1 MKRLVF
7 IRHASTVANEKGLLC
22 GSMETDISEKGK
34 LEIVCLKDKIEKL
47 KQEESWKF
55 SKLYVSESK
64 RTEETVKDIAY
75 LENLEIIK
83 IKDLG
88 EIDFGDFEGKTF
100 EWIRNEYPKEY
111 DKLCS
116 EGFDYRYLNGEN
128 AIEAYEKNKRAVE
141 YILKDMED
149 DSTAIICA
157 HGGSIRNI
165 LSYMLCG
172 KLENHWNF
180 KIENAK
186 ITVLEYDY
194 GFSVLT
200 KLNY

>member
-1 MKRLVF
+1 MKRLVL
-7 IRHASTVANEKGLLC
+7 IRHASTVANENGLLC
-22 GSMETDISEKGK
+22 GSMETDISEKGR
-34 LEIVCLKDKIEKL
+34 LEIDCLKERIERLKKEENWKL
-47 KQEESWKF
+47 
-55 SKLYVSESK
+55 SKVYVSESK
-64 RTEETVKDIAY
+64 RTEETVKDI
-75 LENLEIIK
+75 ENLEIIK

-100 EWIRNEYPKEY
+100 EWIKNEYPKEY
-111 DKLCS
+111 DKLCT

-149 DSTAIICA
+149 GSTVIICA

>member
-1 MKRLVF
+1 MKRLIL
-7 IRHASTVANEKGLLC
+7 IRHTSTLANEKGLLC
-22 GSMETDISEKGK
+22 GSMETSISEKGN
-34 LEIVCLKDKIEKL
+34 LEINCLKEKIEKL
-47 KQEESWKF
+47 KKDEDWKF
-55 SKLYVSESK
+55 SKIYVSESN
-64 RTEETVKDIAY
+64 RTEETVKDIAD
-75 LENLEIIK
+75 LENLEIKK

-116 EGFDYRYLNGEN
+116 EGFEYRYPNGEN
-128 AIEAYEKNKRAVE
+128 AIEAYEKNKRAIE
-141 YILKDMED
+141 YILEDMKDG
-149 DSTAIICA
+149 STAIICA

-172 KLENHWNF
+172 SLENHWNF

-186 ITVLEYDY
+186 INILEYDY

-200 KLNY
+200 KLNI

>member
-1 MKRLVF
+1 MNKMFCFQCQETAGCSGCTINGVCGKK
-7 IRHASTVANEKGLLC
+7 AATAN
-22 GSMETDISEKGK
+22 
-34 LEIVCLKDKIEKL
+34 
-47 KQEESWKF
+47 
-55 SKLYVSESK
+55 
-64 RTEETVKDIAY
+64 
-75 LENLEIIK
+75 
-83 IKDLG
+83 
-88 EIDFGDFEGKTF
+88 GKTF
-100 EWIRNEYPKEY
+100 EWIKNEYPKEY
-111 DKLCS
+111 DKLCI
-116 EGFDYRYLNGEN
+116 EGFDYRYPNGEN
-128 AIEAYEKNKRAVE
+128 AIDAYEKNKRAIE
-141 YILKDMED
+141 YILEDMED

>member
-1 MKRLVF
+1 MKRLVL
-7 IRHASTVANEKGLLC
+7 IRHASTVANENGLLC
-22 GSMETDISEKGK
+22 GSMETDISEKGR
-34 LEIVCLKDKIEKL
+34 LEIDCLKERIERLKKEENWKL
-47 KQEESWKF
+47 
-55 SKLYVSESK
+55 SKVYVSESK
-64 RTEETVKDIAY
+64 RTEETVKDI
-75 LENLEIIK
+75 ENLEIIK

-100 EWIRNEYPKEY
+100 EWIRNEYQKEY

>member
-1 MKRLVF
+1 MKRLVL
-7 IRHASTVANEKGLLC
+7 IRHASTVANENGLLC
-22 GSMETDISEKGK
+22 GSMETDISEKGR
-34 LEIVCLKDKIEKL
+34 LEIDCLKERIERLKKEENWKL
-47 KQEESWKF
+47 
-55 SKLYVSESK
+55 SKVYVSESK
-64 RTEETVKDIAY
+64 RTEETVKDI
-75 LENLEIIK
+75 ENLEIIK

-100 EWIRNEYPKEY
+100 EWIKNEYPKEY
-111 DKLCS
+111 DKLCT

-128 AIEAYEKNKRAVE
+128 AIEAYEKNKRAIE
-141 YILKDMED
+141 YILEDMED
-149 DSTAIICA
+149 ESTAIICA

>member
-1 MKRLVF
+1 MKRLVL
-7 IRHASTVANEKGLLC
+7 IRHASTVANENGLLC
-22 GSMETDISEKGK
+22 GSMETDISEKGR
-34 LEIVCLKDKIEKL
+34 LEIDCLKERIERLKKEENWKL
-47 KQEESWKF
+47 
-55 SKLYVSESK
+55 SKVYVSESK
-64 RTEETVKDIAY
+64 RTEETVKDI
-75 LENLEIIK
+75 ENLEIIK

-100 EWIRNEYPKEY
+100 EWIKNEYPKEY
-111 DKLCS
+111 DKLCT

-149 DSTAIICA
+149 GSTAIICA

-165 LSYMLCG
+165 LSYMICG

>member
-1 MKRLVF
+1 MKRLVL
-7 IRHASTVANEKGLLC
+7 IRHASTVANENGLLC
-22 GSMETDISEKGK
+22 GSMETDISEKGR
-34 LEIVCLKDKIEKL
+34 LEIDCLKERIERLKKEENWKL
-47 KQEESWKF
+47 
-55 SKLYVSESK
+55 SKVYVSESK
-64 RTEETVKDIAY
+64 RTEETVKDI
-75 LENLEIIK
+75 ENLEIIK

-100 EWIRNEYPKEY
+100 EWIKNEYPKEY
-111 DKLCS
+111 DKLCT

>member
-1 MKRLVF
+1 MKRLVL
-7 IRHASTVANEKGLLC
+7 IRHASTVANENGLLC
-22 GSMETDISEKGK
+22 GSMETDISEKGR
-34 LEIVCLKDKIEKL
+34 LEIDCLKERIERLKKEENWKL
-47 KQEESWKF
+47 
-55 SKLYVSESK
+55 SKVYVSESK
-64 RTEETVKDIAY
+64 RTEETVKDI
-75 LENLEIIK
+75 ENLEIIK

-100 EWIRNEYPKEY
+100 EWIKNEYPKEY
-111 DKLCS
+111 DKLCT

-149 DSTAIICA
+149 ESTAIICA

>member
-1 MKRLVF
+1 MKRLVL
-7 IRHASTVANEKGLLC
+7 IRHASTVANENGLLC
-22 GSMETDISEKGK
+22 GSMETDISEKGR
-34 LEIVCLKDKIEKL
+34 LEIDCLKERIERLKKEENWKL
-47 KQEESWKF
+47 
-55 SKLYVSESK
+55 SKVYVSESK
-64 RTEETVKDIAY
+64 RTEETVKDI
-75 LENLEIIK
+75 ENLEIIK

-100 EWIRNEYPKEY
+100 EWIKNEYPKEY
-111 DKLCS
+111 DKLCT
-116 EGFDYRYLNGEN
+116 EGFDYRYPNGEN
-128 AIEAYEKNKRAVE
+128 AIEAYEKNKRAIE
-141 YILKDMED
+141 YILEDMED
-149 DSTAIICA
+149 DGTAIICA
-157 HGGSIRNI
+157 HGRSIRNI
-165 LSYMLCG
+165 LSYMHCG

>member
-7 IRHASTVANEKGLLC
+7 IRHASTVANENGLLC
-22 GSMETDISEKGK
+22 GSMETDISEKGR
-34 LEIVCLKDKIEKL
+34 LEIDCLKERIERLKKEENWKL
-47 KQEESWKF
+47 
-55 SKLYVSESK
+55 SKVYVSESK
-64 RTEETVKDIAY
+64 RTEETVKDI
-75 LENLEIIK
+75 ENLEIIK

-100 EWIRNEYPKEY
+100 EWIKNEYPKEY
-111 DKLCS
+111 DKLCT

-149 DSTAIICA
+149 GSTAIICA

>member
-7 IRHASTVANEKGLLC
+7 IRHASTVANENGLLC
-22 GSMETDISEKGK
+22 GSMETDIIEKGK
-34 LEIVCLKDKIEKL
+34 LEINCLKDKIEKL
-47 KQEESWKF
+47 KKEEGWKF
-55 SKLYVSESK
+55 SKIYVSESK
-64 RTEETVKDIAY
+64 RTEETVKDI
-75 LENLEIIK
+75 ENLEIIK

-100 EWIRNEYPKEY
+100 EWIKNEYPKEY
-111 DKLCS
+111 DKLCT

-128 AIEAYEKNKRAVE
+128 AIEAYEKNKRAIE
-141 YILKDMED
+141 YILEDMED

-157 HGGSIRNI
+157 HSGSIRNI

>member
-1 MKRLVF
+1 MKRLVL
-7 IRHASTVANEKGLLC
+7 IRHASTVANENGLLC

-34 LEIVCLKDKIEKL
+34 LEINCLKDKIEKL
-47 KQEESWKF
+47 KKEEDWKF
-55 SKLYVSESK
+55 SKIYVSESK
-64 RTEETVKDIAY
+64 RTEETVKDIADI
-75 LENLEIIK
+75 ENLEIIK

-100 EWIRNEYPKEY
+100 EWIRNEYQKEY

-128 AIEAYEKNKRAVE
+128 AIEAYEKNKRVVE

-165 LSYMLCG
+165 LSY
-172 KLENHWNF
+172 
-180 KIENAK
+180 
-186 ITVLEYDY
+186 TVSYTH
-194 GFSVLT
+194 LT
-200 KLNY
+200 LPTIRLV

>member
-1 MKRLVF
+1 MKRLVL
-7 IRHASTVANEKGLLC
+7 IRHASTVANENGLLC
-22 GSMETDISEKGK
+22 GSMETDISEKGR
-34 LEIVCLKDKIEKL
+34 LEIDCLKERIERLKKEENWKL
-47 KQEESWKF
+47 
-55 SKLYVSESK
+55 SKVYVSESK
-64 RTEETVKDIAY
+64 RTEETVKDI
-75 LENLEIIK
+75 ENLEIIK
-83 IKDLG
+83 IKNLG

-100 EWIRNEYPKEY
+100 EWIKNEYPKEY
-111 DKLCS
+111 DKLCI

-128 AIEAYEKNKRAVE
+128 AIEAYEKNKRAIE

-149 DSTAIICA
+149 GSTAIICA

>member
-7 IRHASTVANEKGLLC
+7 IRHASTVANENGLLC
-22 GSMETDISEKGK
+22 GSMETDISEKGR
-34 LEIVCLKDKIEKL
+34 LEIDCLKERIERLKKEENWKL
-47 KQEESWKF
+47 
-55 SKLYVSESK
+55 SKVYVSESK
-64 RTEETVKDIAY
+64 RTEETVKDI
-75 LENLEIIK
+75 ENLEIIK

-100 EWIRNEYPKEY
+100 EWIKNEYPKEY
-111 DKLCS
+111 DKLCT

-128 AIEAYEKNKRAVE
+128 AIEAYEKNKRAIE
-141 YILKDMED
+141 YILEDMED

-157 HGGSIRNI
+157 HSGSIRNI

>member
-1 MKRLVF
+1 MKRLVL
-7 IRHASTVANEKGLLC
+7 IRHASTVANENGLLC
-22 GSMETDISEKGK
+22 GSMETDISEKGR
-34 LEIVCLKDKIEKL
+34 LEIDCLKERIERLKKEENWKL
-47 KQEESWKF
+47 
-55 SKLYVSESK
+55 SKVYVSESK
-64 RTEETVKDIAY
+64 RTEETVKDI
-75 LENLEIIK
+75 ENLEIIK

-100 EWIRNEYPKEY
+100 EWIKNEYPKEY
-111 DKLCS
+111 DKLCT

-149 DSTAIICA
+149 GSTAIICA

-180 KIENAK
+180 KIENSK

>member
-1 MKRLVF
+1 MKRLVL
-7 IRHASTVANEKGLLC
+7 IRHASTVANENGLLC
-22 GSMETDISEKGK
+22 GSMETDISEKGR
-34 LEIVCLKDKIEKL
+34 LEIDCLKERIERLKKEENWKL
-47 KQEESWKF
+47 
-55 SKLYVSESK
+55 SKVYVSESK
-64 RTEETVKDIAY
+64 RTEETVKDI
-75 LENLEIIK
+75 ENLEIIK

-111 DKLCS
+111 DKLCT

-149 DSTAIICA
+149 GSTAIICA

>member
-7 IRHASTVANEKGLLC
+7 IRHASTVANENGLLC
-22 GSMETDISEKGK
+22 GSMETDISEKGRLK
-34 LEIVCLKDKIEKL
+34 IVCLKDKIEKL
-47 KQEESWKF
+47 KKEEDWKF
-55 SKLYVSESK
+55 SKIYVSESK
-64 RTEETVKDIAY
+64 RTEETVKDIADI
-75 LENLEIIK
+75 ENLDIKK

-111 DKLCS
+111 DKLCR
-116 EGFDYRYLNGEN
+116 EGFEYRYPNGEN

-141 YILKDMED
+141 HILEDMED

>member
-1 MKRLVF
+1 MKRLVL
-7 IRHASTVANEKGLLC
+7 IRHASTVANENGLLC
-22 GSMETDISEKGK
+22 GSMETDISEKGR
-34 LEIVCLKDKIEKL
+34 LEIDCLKERIERLKKEENWKL
-47 KQEESWKF
+47 
-55 SKLYVSESK
+55 SKVYVSESK
-64 RTEETVKDIAY
+64 RTEETVKDI
-75 LENLEIIK
+75 ENLEIIK

-100 EWIRNEYPKEY
+100 EWIKNEYPKEY
-111 DKLCS
+111 DKLCT

-149 DSTAIICA
+149 GSTAIICA

>member
-1 MKRLVF
+1 MKRLVL
-7 IRHASTVANEKGLLC
+7 IRHASTVANENGLLC
-22 GSMETDISEKGK
+22 GSMETDISEKGR
-34 LEIVCLKDKIEKL
+34 LEIDCLKERIERLKKEENWKL
-47 KQEESWKF
+47 
-55 SKLYVSESK
+55 SKVYVSESK
-64 RTEETVKDIAY
+64 RTEETVKDI
-75 LENLEIIK
+75 ENLEIIK

>member
-1 MKRLVF
+1 MKRLVL
-7 IRHASTVANEKGLLC
+7 IRHASTVANENGLLC
-22 GSMETDISEKGK
+22 GSMETDISEKGR
-34 LEIVCLKDKIEKL
+34 LEIDCLKERIERLKKEENWKL
-47 KQEESWKF
+47 
-55 SKLYVSESK
+55 SKVYVSESK
-64 RTEETVKDIAY
+64 RTEETVKDI
-75 LENLEIIK
+75 ENLEIIK

-100 EWIRNEYPKEY
+100 EWIKNEYPKEY
-111 DKLCS
+111 DKLCT
-116 EGFDYRYLNGEN
+116 EGFDYRYPNGEN
-128 AIEAYEKNKRAVE
+128 AIEAYEKNKRAIE
-141 YILKDMED
+141 YILEDMED

-157 HGGSIRNI
+157 HSGSIRNI

>member
-1 MKRLVF
+1 MLKREEIL
-7 IRHASTVANEKGLLC
+7 KYGL
-22 GSMETDISEKGK
+22 T
-34 LEIVCLKDKIEKL
+34 
-47 KQEESWKF
+47 F
-55 SKLYVSESK
+55 SDVYVDTPFHDPNWVLL
-64 RTEETVKDIAY
+64 R
-75 LENLEIIK
+75 
-83 IKDLG
+83 
-88 EIDFGDFEGKTF
+88 
-100 EWIRNEYPKEY
+100 
-111 DKLCS
+111 
-116 EGFDYRYLNGEN
+116 
-128 AIEAYEKNKRAVE
+128 YEKNKRAVE

>member
-1 MKRLVF
+1 MKRLVL
-7 IRHASTVANEKGLLC
+7 IRHASTVANENGLLC
-22 GSMETDISEKGK
+22 GSMETDISEKGR
-34 LEIVCLKDKIEKL
+34 LEIDCLKERIERLKKEENWKL
-47 KQEESWKF
+47 
-55 SKLYVSESK
+55 SKVYVSESK
-64 RTEETVKDIAY
+64 RTEETVKDI
-75 LENLEIIK
+75 ENLEIIK

-100 EWIRNEYPKEY
+100 EWIKNEYPKEY
-111 DKLCS
+111 DKLCT

-141 YILKDMED
+141 YILEDMED
-149 DSTAIICA
+149 DSTVIICA

>member
-1 MKRLVF
+1 MKRLVL
-7 IRHASTVANEKGLLC
+7 IRHASTVANENGLLC
-22 GSMETDISEKGK
+22 GSMETDISEKGR
-34 LEIVCLKDKIEKL
+34 LEIDCLKARIEKL
-47 KQEESWKF
+47 KKAENSNL
-55 SKLYVSESK
+55 SKMYVSESK
-64 RTEETVKDIAY
+64 RTEETVKDI
-75 LENLEIIK
+75 ENLEIIK

-100 EWIRNEYPKEY
+100 EWIKNEYPKEY
-111 DKLCS
+111 DKLCT

-149 DSTAIICA
+149 GSTAIICA

>member
-1 MKRLVF
+1 MKRLVL
-7 IRHASTVANEKGLLC
+7 IRHASTVANENGLLC
-22 GSMETDISEKGK
+22 GSMETDISEKGR
-34 LEIVCLKDKIEKL
+34 LEIDCLKERIERLKKEENWKL
-47 KQEESWKF
+47 
-55 SKLYVSESK
+55 SKVYVSESK
-64 RTEETVKDIAY
+64 RTEETVKDI
-75 LENLEIIK
+75 ENLEIIK

-141 YILKDMED
+141 YILKDMQD
-149 DSTAIICA
+149 GSTAIICA

>member
-7 IRHASTVANEKGLLC
+7 IRHASTVANENGLLC
-22 GSMETDISEKGK
+22 GSMETDISEKGR
-34 LEIVCLKDKIEKL
+34 LEIDCLKERIERLKKEENWKL
-47 KQEESWKF
+47 
-55 SKLYVSESK
+55 SKVYVSESK
-64 RTEETVKDIAY
+64 RTEETVKDI
-75 LENLEIIK
+75 ENLEIIK

-100 EWIRNEYPKEY
+100 EWIKNEYPKEY
-111 DKLCS
+111 DKLCT

-149 DSTAIICA
+149 GSTAIICA

-194 GFSVLT
+194 GFSLLT

>member
-1 MKRLVF
+1 MKRLVL
-7 IRHASTVANEKGLLC
+7 IRHASTVANENGLLC
-22 GSMETDISEKGK
+22 GSMETDISEKGR
-34 LEIVCLKDKIEKL
+34 LEIDCLKERIERLKKEENWKL
-47 KQEESWKF
+47 
-55 SKLYVSESK
+55 SKVYVSESK
-64 RTEETVKDIAY
+64 RTEETVKDI
-75 LENLEIIK
+75 ENLEIIK

-100 EWIRNEYPKEY
+100 EWIKNEYPKEY
-111 DKLCS
+111 DKLCT

-128 AIEAYEKNKRAVE
+128 AIEAYEKNKRAIE
-141 YILKDMED
+141 YILEDMED

-157 HGGSIRNI
+157 HGGSVRNI

>member
-1 MKRLVF
+1 MKKLIL
-7 IRHASTVANEKGLLC
+7 IRHASTVANENGLLC

-34 LEIVCLKDKIEKL
+34 LEIDYLKNKIEKL
-47 KQEESWKF
+47 KQEGNWKF
-55 SKLYVSESK
+55 SKVYVSNSK
-64 RTEETVKDIAY
+64 RTEETVKDIAD

-100 EWIRNEYPKEY
+100 ERIRNKYPKEY

-116 EGFDYRYLNGEN
+116 EGFEYRYPNGEN
-128 AIEAYEKNKRAVE
+128 AIEAYEKNKRAIE
-141 YILKDMED
+141 YILEDMED

-186 ITVLEYDY
+186 VTVLEYDY

>member
-1 MKRLVF
+1 MKRLIL

-22 GSMETDISEKGK
+22 GSMETDISEKGR
-34 LEIVCLKDKIEKL
+34 LEIDCLKERIERLKKEENWKL
-47 KQEESWKF
+47 
-55 SKLYVSESK
+55 SKVYVSESK
-64 RTEETVKDIAY
+64 RTEETVKDI
-75 LENLEIIK
+75 ENLEIIK

-100 EWIRNEYPKEY
+100 EWIKNEYPKEY
-111 DKLCS
+111 DKLCT

-149 DSTAIICA
+149 GSTAIICA

>member
-1 MKRLVF
+1 MKRLIL
-7 IRHASTVANEKGLLC
+7 IRHASTVANDKELLC

-34 LEIVCLKDKIEKL
+34 REIKSLKDKIEKL
-47 KQEESWKF
+47 KKEEEWKI
-55 SKLYVSESK
+55 SKIYVSKSK
-64 RTEETVKDIAY
+64 RTEETVKDIAIA
-75 LENLEIIK
+75 EKLEILK
-83 IKDLG
+83 VLNLG

-100 EWIRNEYPKEY
+100 NWIKSEYPKEY
-111 DKLCS
+111 DKLCL
-116 EGFDYRYLNGEN
+116 EGFDYRYPNGEN
-128 AIEAYEKNKRAVE
+128 AIEAYKKNKRAVD
-141 YILKDMED
+141 YILEDMED
-149 DSTAIICA
+149 GSTAIVCA

-200 KLNY
+200 KLNV

>member
-1 MKRLVF
+1 MKRLVL
-7 IRHASTVANEKGLLC
+7 IRHASTVANENGLLC
-22 GSMETDISEKGK
+22 GSMETDISEKGR
-34 LEIVCLKDKIEKL
+34 LEIDCLKERIERLKKEENWKL
-47 KQEESWKF
+47 
-55 SKLYVSESK
+55 SKVYVSESK
-64 RTEETVKDIAY
+64 RTEETVKDI
-75 LENLEIIK
+75 ENLEIIK

-100 EWIRNEYPKEY
+100 EWIKNEYPKEY
-111 DKLCS
+111 DKLCT

-128 AIEAYEKNKRAVE
+128 AIEAYEKNKRAIE

-149 DSTAIICA
+149 GSTAIICA